1 MAEDRRRFD
10 ALEPKL
16 REGLLKLGLEAPGE
30 TVSTLLDFLAELTL
44 WNRRYSLIRATEED
58 LIVRHVLDSL
68 APIATIRRELEA
80 ASRALPGPALGSA
93 AALVPGLSILD
104 LGTGAGFPGVPLCVV
119 GGLSL
124 TLLDRS
130 ERATTFLRAAVA
142 RLRLERCTV
151 VCGDASALGDRF
163 PLVVTRALS
172 PGGAE
177 GLRRA
182 AGLLE
187 PEGRVVVYAGTRESA
202 EGWATAAE
210 GLFGSVSIETLGVPF
225 LNAPRHVVVLSG
237 RG

>member
-30 TVSTLLDFLAELTL
+30 TVSTLLEFLAELTL

-68 APIATIRRELEA
+68 APIATIRRELSTVA
-80 ASRALPGPALGSA
+80 GAT
-93 AALVPGLSILD
+93 ILD